1 MSAPPNASFLSTMSR
16 ANMGN
21 VAGAVGL
28 APALVGEQQIRN
40 APPAV
45 AAAVPAAAQVA
56 PQQQYQQQQP
66 QQPRQPQ
73 SQPIWL
79 YDTPQKLQA
88 YLDSHNPSSNLYL
101 DAQMDVLLANTRFD
115 CSLFKDINFPQV
127 KYLGLNGIKNL
138 VSLQYFNFP
147 DSLTE
152 LVVRYTGI
160 YSLIGVKFPPNLI
173 RLRLDDNKINSLDGV
188 KFPFSLQKLDL
199 TNNKIQSLN
208 GVTFPPNLTYLQ
220 LGNNNIASLW
230 GVHFPPNLIRLTLWG
245 NPISSL
251 KGILDPSPNII
262 QLLGEVFPMLREKS
276 ALKAARQSQ
285 KADLKFISDSTQH
298 SMQNQL
304 KAVTAFLREG
314 MKDRAQQHADQ
325 LAKEVEERG
334 RAIFF
339 VRGGPNGKIF
349 TVPLNTSITIQEVID
364 YLNDHYYISVL
375 DNCGVVRLVFSG
387 TQLEPGRTLA
397 DYNVLAGSSL
407 HIVCAASTPTQ
418 GGSKKR
424 PKKSKKRRNKSTKKW
439 T

>member
-1 MSAPPNASFLSTMSR
+1 MSAPPNASFWSSMSR

-40 APPAV
+40 APPDV
-45 AAAVPAAAQVA
+45 ARVIAT
-56 PQQQYQQQQP
+56 QQP
-66 QQPRQPQ
+66 QQSQLQPQ

-88 YLDSHNPSSNLYL
+88 YLDSYKPSSSNLYL
-101 DAQMDVLLANTRFD
+101 DAQMDVLLAKFD

-152 LVVRYTGI
+152 LVVRDTGI
-160 YSLIGVKFPPNLI
+160 YSLVGVKFPPNLI
-173 RLRLDDNKINSLDGV
+173 RLRLDDNKINSLNGV

-199 TNNKIQSLN
+199 TNNRIHSLN

-262 QLLGEVFPMLREKS
+262 QLLGEVFPMLHEKS

-285 KADLKFISDSTQH
+285 KATLKDMSDLSQQ

-304 KAVTAFLREG
+304 NAVTSFLREG
-314 MKDRAQQHADQ
+314 MESRAQQHAEQ

-334 RAIFF
+334 RAIFII
-339 VRGGPNGKIF
+339 RGPSGKIF

-364 YLNDHYYISVL
+364 YLNEHYYISVL
-375 DNCGVVRLVFSG
+375 DNCGVMRIIFNG
-387 TQLEPGRTLA
+387 KQLEPGRTLA

-424 PKKSKKRRNKSTKKW
+424 PNISNKSNKRSQKRHNKSTKK
-439 T
+439 